1 MELSP
6 QETISIIDHPFMHIF
21 AYLTLKNLDY
31 KPFTASSVFY
41 ACKVQHKLIV
51 TACCYCVRD
60 MNSWYYC
67 CSVGSWDCPT
77 FQTTVDSY
85 AQLYSSQWAKY

>member
-1 MELSP
+1 
-6 QETISIIDHPFMHIF
+6 MHIF

-60 MNSWYYC
+60 MNS
-67 CSVGSWDCPT
+67 
-77 FQTTVDSY
+77 
-85 AQLYSSQWAKY
+85 